1 MKTTNRGF
9 TLVELIVVITI
20 LAILSTI
27 WFVSFQGYVESAQ
40 DSKIVTDTRS
50 IDRALSYYLLR
61 NEILP
66 PASDAVEVQAG
77 GKSYVYQWYMGKT
90 PANMIGV
97 HWNVKHPDGN
107 SYYYSTSADRKS
119 YRLAYYLTNKSA
131 GIIDQ
136 SYANNDKFFLHT
148 LGDKL
153 MIVFDEDGNM
163 IQDTMSASSL
173 ELTTPGANKYEIF
186 LNKKI
191 TSSVDSDELKTIQYH
206 SCKDI
211 IDNDSSFLGKDGKYL
226 ISPDRKVAFT
236 VYCDMT
242 TDGWGWTYWKWWKI
256 KSDTTDQEF
265 VNYYNQEEQNMSDDF
280 DDLYILPDEYINTVK
295 FSESRTILQWET
307 GSYKNHLKY
316 GKEISLLR
324 DIKHLKLDFSKER
337 NKMLWGL
344 GTFTGTFNFSTTL
357 SGSLYD
363 SGGDFD
369 YSCKFWKLGSNSTHL
384 ACWSSFQLEDT
395 QHPFYQ
401 EYRMSYFKEGQ
412 TYGTTETPTISWYG
426 PHTCIRLMK
435 GDDTQFSNPC
445 HEKYF
450 SEGMFTNTETGHSDT
465 CKAAGLSWQLSITNP
480 TCKYRERPGV
490 WYEWRDWVR

>member
-1 MKTTNRGF
+1 MKTTNRAF

-20 LAILSTI
+20 LAVLSTI
-27 WFVSFQGYVESAQ
+27 WFVSFQWYVESAQ

-66 PASDAVEVQAG
+66 PPTDPVEVQAG
-77 GKSYVYQWYMGKT
+77 GQTYVYQWYMWKNPASMIWVHGNIQDPKGK
-90 PANMIGV
+90 
-97 HWNVKHPDGN
+97 

-119 YRLAYYLTNKSA
+119 YRVAYYLTNQNA
-131 GIIDQ
+131 GLIEN
-136 SYANNDKFFLHT
+136 SYANNKDFFFQT

-153 MIVFDEDGNM
+153 MFVFDENGNP
-163 IQDTMSASSL
+163 IQDTLNSSVF
-173 ELTTPGANKYEIF
+173 ELTTASASEYEIF

-191 TSSVDSDELKTIQYH
+191 TSKVTPEKLKTIQYT

-211 IDNDSSFLGKDGKYL
+211 IDNDASFLWKDGKYL
-226 ISPDRKVAFT
+226 ISPDWKVAFT

-242 TDGWGWTYWKWWKI
+242 TDGWGWTYWKWGKI
-256 KSDTTDQEF
+256 QSDTTDQEF
-265 VNYYNQEEQNMSDDF
+265 INYYNQEEQNMSDDF
-280 DDLYILPDEYINTVK
+280 NDLYILPDEYINTVK

-324 DIKHLKLDFSKER
+324 DIKHLKLDFTKQR
-337 NKMLWGL
+337 NKMLGSL
-344 GTFTGTFNFSTTL
+344 GTFTWTFSFATTL
-357 SGSLYD
+357 SSAPYD
-363 SGGDFD
+363 SNWDFD
-369 YSCKFWKLGSNSTHL
+369 YSCKFGKLSANSTHL
-384 ACWSSFQLEDT
+384 ACGSSFQLEDT

-401 EYRMSYFKEGQ
+401 EYRMTYFKEGD
-412 TYGTTETPTISWYG
+412 TYGKSKTPTISGYG

-465 CKAAGLSWQLSITNP
+465 CKAEGLSWQLSITNP
-480 TCKYRERPGV
+480 SCKYRERAGV